1 MVVQYC
7 VVLIALCNH
16 YRMPR
21 EATEEVVHRG
31 QSVTITRSDLYSI
44 YSLLVALVL
53 VLHAKLENIVCILRL
68 VHGPLS
74 N

>member
-1 MVVQYC
+1 
-7 VVLIALCNH
+7 
-16 YRMPR
+16 MPR